1 MSLSRWV
8 TLNSVTCLDPE
19 AILTV
24 ASESK
29 LNELAS
35 AGNRV
40 AHKAQL
46 SCEDKNARFIK
57 AERIEIQEC

>member
-1 MSLSRWV
+1 
-8 TLNSVTCLDPE
+8 
-19 AILTV
+19 V